1 MENKTN
7 ETIIEGRKF
16 RRLIDKKTNT
26 WGRTSGWITTDR
38 PFRKAIPISINNIQ
52 KEK

>member
-1 MENKTN
+1 MYKELNN
-7 ETIIEGRKF
+7 ETIVTGRKF

-26 WGRTSGWITTDR
+26 WERFCGWHITER
-38 PFRKAIPISINNIQ
+38 PFTKAIPLDSE